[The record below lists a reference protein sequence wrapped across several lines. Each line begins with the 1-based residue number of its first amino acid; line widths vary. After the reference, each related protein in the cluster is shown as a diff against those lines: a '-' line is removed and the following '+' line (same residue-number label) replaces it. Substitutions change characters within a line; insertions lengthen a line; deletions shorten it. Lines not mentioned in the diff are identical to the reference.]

1 LNNLHQLALGFRL
14 YADAHGGKF
23 PDGQSEPW
31 FVQIG
36 SMIEAQPAILRCP
49 ADPYELNLSY
59 NWRDESTALPT
70 ASLAGKKI
78 DHVANSEL
86 VLVFDQAVGW
96 HAPGHRNVAMV
107 NGAASSMEEDVF
119 VQNLLLDSRGG
130 KFFNWDASH

>member
-1 LNNLHQLALGFRL
+1 
-14 YADAHGGKF
+14 
-23 PDGQSEPW
+23 
-31 FVQIG
+31 
-36 SMIEAQPAILRCP
+36 
-49 ADPYELNLSY
+49 
-59 NWRDESTALPT
+59 
-70 ASLAGKKI
+70 LAGKKI

-107 NGAASSMEEDVF
+107 NGAASTMEEDVF